1 MVNLNIRKSKRIV
14 ILLSLTLM
22 LSIAMFTP
30 NLFNFSSD
38 SSLTDIDVP
47 DDPIVIDNIKTASY
61 STDYGNSGENLNIS
75 LHQSK
80 IEVGTP
86 LFEITNASDSNNNTF
101 STDCPSVNSFNSTT
115 SYIDIVD
122 IYAPNI
128 TLTIED
134 DYYNIPLQTIT
145 IASQYLSFNA
155 SGVGYIANISFRL
168 KQIDTFNPSNITL
181 DLYNASA
188 TGKPDQ
194 KLGTMVANNYFN
206 DSASSFQWHKVTD
219 LDFKFNASETNYD
232 MFFIR
237 IASVG
242 GSGLD
247 SDYATDSGGTD
258 GVDESFVYRANR
270 QDLEYFFSAGNYV
283 DLPLII
289 DFYPLNNT
297 PKPNEIGLKVNN
309 SAVNNI
315 NGLNKG
321 NWNITKTFS
330 QLPNQLDYVLSAEWW
345 DVSCNI
351 TKIQVNYTRSDLR
364 ASSSFIVQG
373 SGQSILW
380 NASRNGGIN
389 FFDSDFNNYKINF
402 TVPANWE
409 DLQTFNGTGSNKT
422 DDTSLGPIV
431 GGYRTLQII
440 NAGNGTYWFINGTS
454 NNLLQKIHTSVSS
467 IEKDTV
473 NYTDTVSFIANFT
486 EPIIDGNI
494 NLTVY
499 SPAPGYYSNHTYA
512 NNSIVTNSLIPL
524 QDWTISDNATDNY
537 GIYTIQVYWNNGTA
551 AGFLE
556 KDLII
561 MAITDLRLI
570 SPPSGEEYFG
580 GEIFNIA
587 LFYNDTGYNQGNRG
601 ITGATLTENS
611 GSLPAPST
619 NGTDGYYIY
628 SLNTSDYIFGW
639 NTIIFEASKQ
649 PYYNNDTTDFT
660 FYLRINTTIDPS
672 NTKDFGNV
680 IKGQK
685 RTYNFTYLD
694 IDLNPIQGAT
704 LSEVNI
710 PTGFGI
716 SLSEVGGTPG
726 NYSIELDTS
735 GVTASIT
742 PYTCIFNITAPRNET
757 QYIYLT
763 LTVTIAQTKIDII
776 SKNDI
781 LVQKDGLNQTILFS
795 FNNSDINKGISGLD
809 VSNVTVIDNQTLLPR
824 PSIWL
829 YTTATDGEY
838 ILNVSVS
845 DLTSGWIQLEI
856 NASLPPNYNY
866 STASFNFYLRGNTT
880 QINLISFE
888 DRNGEGLLTG
898 IGDNYSCFIERD
910 LYTILNITD
919 FDNGDNLLTG
929 DAEMYRIDYTQIGN
943 SSNSGTLGHTLDFVI
958 LSNTYRGDLLTSN
971 LVNAGSY
978 SINITIKLTNYE
990 EATYSFNLTLKAKY
1004 IVNITVIDKPI
1015 EITAGASFNIT
1026 LGFEYYNGTDW
1037 LTLVGANVR
1046 IVPYFNGLLGTPT
1059 SYFPTDG
1066 SGEVFITIFS
1076 SDDAK
1081 NMTLVV
1087 ELQGSYYHVSDTLD
1101 ISDITVN
1108 APDTGL
1114 SLKDFIPYLII
1125 IGAALA
1131 VAGGSIGVYKGII
1144 VPKKREKSRILKE
1157 VKTIFDDA
1165 INLEHILILYKGT
1178 GTCIYFKSFG
1188 TEGIDPE
1195 LISGFISAI
1204 CSFGKD
1210 LVCQEELNEVTYGD
1224 RMLLLS
1230 DGEYIRVALVLS
1242 KKASIILRKNLK
1254 DFITDFEKS
1263 YESELPNWRGQLNI
1277 FRNSGAL
1284 VDDILSTSIILPH
1297 EITYK
1302 FSNVKALKN
1311 PHSKDVLKVANS
1323 MMKDSERNFFFIA
1336 TLLKEATE
1344 KTNKDTAEIFMGIK
1358 ELRDKKILVPIEIGV
1373 IEAQPVSQQE
1383 LALINQKV
1391 AGLVN
1396 LSQEEKQKLI
1406 NDLAQMGP
1414 AEREAYFV
1422 SLTEQHEIISAPIEE
1437 KPGAAIIDNV
1447 KGAKKEISKL
1457 KKIGKIA
1464 RKEKDYEK
1472 SINIFQNASKI
1483 AINWELSG
1491 ELEQLNEFIRSTKIE
1506 DLRIKMK
1513 TLEKEA
1519 KLAAKEENYNEAAQK
1534 YKMSSK
1540 IASEIFKLG
1549 GTEMTKEV
1557 KRLSNKSKEYEKLI

>member
-1 MVNLNIRKSKRIV
+1 
-14 ILLSLTLM
+14 M
-22 LSIAMFTP
+22 LSITAIKP
-30 NLFNFSSD
+30 NLFNFSSN
-38 SSLTDIDVP
+38 SNLTDIEIP
-47 DDPIVIDNIKTASY
+47 EDPISLDDIKTASY
-61 STDYGNSGENLNIS
+61 SSNYGNSGENLNIS

-80 IEVGTP
+80 IDVGTP
-86 LFEITNASDSNNNTF
+86 LFEITNASDINNNTF
-101 STDCPSVNSFNSTT
+101 SVVCPSDGSFNSTT
-115 SYIDIVD
+115 SYIDITN
-122 IYAPNI
+122 IYAPNK
-128 TLTIED
+128 TIIIDD
-134 DYYNIPLQTIT
+134 DYTGNEFQRISVL
-145 IASQYLSFNA
+145 SQFLSFNA
-155 SGVGYIANISFRL
+155 SGMGYIENITLRL
-168 KQIDTFNPSNITL
+168 KQVNTGNPSNITL
-181 DLYNASA
+181 DLYNASS
-188 TGKPDQ
+188 TRTPDQ
-194 KLGTMVANNYFN
+194 KIGTMISNEYFN
-206 DSASSFQWHKVTD
+206 DSADLFQWHTVTN
-219 LDFKFNASETNYD
+219 LDFQFDSKDTNYD
-232 MFFIR
+232 LFFIR
-237 IASVG
+237 LDKVG
-242 GSGLD
+242 GIGLY
-247 SDYATDSGGTD
+247 SDYTTDLGGID
-258 GVDESFVYRANR
+258 AKNECLVYQAD
-270 QDLEYFFSAGNYV
+270 QSTLEWYSAPGNTV
-283 DLPLII
+283 DLPFII

-297 PKPNEIGLKVNN
+297 PKPKEIGLKVNN

-315 NGLNKG
+315 NGLNEG
-321 NWNITKTFS
+321 NWNITGTFS
-330 QLPNQLDYVLSAEWW
+330 QLPNELDYILTAEWW

-351 TKIQVNYTRSDLR
+351 TKIQVNYTRNDLK
-364 ASSSFIVQG
+364 SETSFTIQG
-373 SGQSILW
+373 SGQDINW
-380 NASRNGGIN
+380 NTTRNGGLN
-389 FFDSDFNNYKINF
+389 YFDSDFINYKINF

-409 DLQTFNGTGSNKT
+409 NLQTFNGTGSNKT

-467 IEKDTV
+467 IEKDSV

-537 GIYTIQVYWNNGTA
+537 GIYTVQVYWNNGTA

-556 KDLII
+556 KDLTI

-580 GEIFNIA
+580 GEIFNVA
-587 LFYNDTGYNQGNRG
+587 LFYNDTGYNQGNKG

-649 PYYNNDTTDFT
+649 PYYNNATTDFT
-660 FYLRINTTIDPS
+660 FYLRINTTISPS
-672 NTKDFGNV
+672 NTKDFGDV
-680 IKGQK
+680 IKGQN
-685 RTYNFTYLD
+685 RTYNFNYAD
-694 IDLNPIQGAT
+694 INLNPIQGAT
-704 LSEVNI
+704 LSIVTL
-710 PTGFGI
+710 PSGFGAL
-716 SLSEVGGTPG
+716 LSEVGGTPG

-735 GVTASIT
+735 GITASVI

-757 QYIYLT
+757 QYITLT

-776 SKNDI
+776 SKDDLI
-781 LVQKDGLNQTILFS
+781 IQKDGLNQTILFS

-809 VSNVTVIDNQTLLPR
+809 VSNINVIDNQTLLPR
-824 PSIWL
+824 PSNKIWL
-829 YTTATDGEY
+829 YTTATEGEY

-856 NASLPPNYNY
+856 NVSLPPNYNY
-866 STASFNFYLRGNTT
+866 STKSFNFYLRGNTT

-888 DRNGEGLLTG
+888 DINGEGILKG
-898 IGDNYSCFIERD
+898 IGNNYSCFIERD
-910 LYTILNITD
+910 LRTILNITD
-919 FDNGDNLLTG
+919 VDNDDNLLTG
-929 DAEMYRIDYTQIGN
+929 LAESYRIDYTQIGN
-943 SSNSGTLGHTLDFVI
+943 SSNSGTLSESLNYV
-958 LSNTYRGDLLTSN
+958 SNTYRGDIYTSN
-971 LVNAGSY
+971 LEITGIY
-978 SINITIKLTNYE
+978 SINITIKLPNYE

-1004 IVNITVIDKPI
+1004 IVNITVIEKPI

-1046 IVPYFNGLLGTPT
+1046 IVPYFDGSPATPT

-1066 SGEVFITIFS
+1066 SGEVFITILS
-1076 SDDAK
+1076 RDDAK
-1081 NMTLVV
+1081 NMILVV
-1087 ELQGSYYHVSDTLD
+1087 ELQGSYYHVSGTLD

-1125 IGAALA
+1125 IGVALA

-1254 DFITDFEKS
+1254 DFITEFEKS
-1263 YESELPNWRGQLNI
+1263 YESELPDWRGQLTI

-1284 VDDILSTSIILPH
+1284 VDEILSTSIILPH

-1302 FSNVKALKN
+1302 FSNVKSLKN

-1373 IEAQPVSQQE
+1373 IEAQPISQQE

-1396 LSQEEKQKLI
+1396 LSQEEKQKLV

-1457 KKIGKIA
+1457 KKIAKNA

-1472 SINIFQNASKI
+1472 SINISQNASKI

-1506 DLRIKMK
+1506 DLQIKMK